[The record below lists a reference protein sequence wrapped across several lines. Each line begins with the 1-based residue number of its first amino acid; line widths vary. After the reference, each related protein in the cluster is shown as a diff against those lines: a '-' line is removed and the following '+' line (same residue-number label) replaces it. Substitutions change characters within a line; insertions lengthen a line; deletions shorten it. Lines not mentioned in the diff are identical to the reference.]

1 MFVALIDLSVIQYSL
16 TTLPGDSSVTC
27 KYAIKE
33 FKTAVNY
40 PQGFPRYVA
49 FYSVPKSFLWVDVSS
64 GNNTHG
70 IFSSLIRLKIELGRK
85 NEIFYKGQKEDLRIS
100 RMAKFCSEMLE
111 IKEYVP
117 LRSLQA
123 LYIFVLRAEKVTLS

>member
-1 MFVALIDLSVIQYSL
+1 MSVALIVISDTVYSL

-49 FYSVPKSFLWVDVSS
+49 FYSVSQKVSY
-64 GNNTHG
+64 G
-70 IFSSLIRLKIELGRK
+70 
-85 NEIFYKGQKEDLRIS
+85 
-100 RMAKFCSEMLE
+100 
-111 IKEYVP
+111 
-117 LRSLQA
+117 
-123 LYIFVLRAEKVTLS
+123 